1 MSDKNKIKF
10 DLQKVH
16 DHFQD
21 SVKKANNDDVHL
33 EPYINGYKEL
43 YKFFQLMGTVF
54 GFVSSDLKSKVDI
67 LENLL
72 NDTNKGD
79 NFLTFKSMIE
89 YEKNNDL
96 LDKEEYVSGSRT
108 LLRLHR
114 GLDFIR
120 EFLRALG
127 ELENCQKTSHVCQ
140 IAYNNTLAK
149 YHPWLVKKGANVAM
163 YTMPTREV
171 LLKKVCGDEDD
182 VQRAIAVLPDMLL
195 ITADVYKRTED
206 LYTNYDLHDLA

>member
-1 MSDKNKIKF
+1 
-10 DLQKVH
+10 
-16 DHFQD
+16 
-21 SVKKANNDDVHL
+21 
-33 EPYINGYKEL
+33 
-43 YKFFQLMGTVF
+43 MGTVF

-114 GLDFIR
+114 GLGI
-120 EFLRALG
+120 
-127 ELENCQKTSHVCQ
+127 
-140 IAYNNTLAK
+140 IYI
-149 YHPWLVKKGANVAM
+149 
-163 YTMPTREV
+163 YTF
-171 LLKKVCGDEDD
+171 
-182 VQRAIAVLPDMLL
+182 
-195 ITADVYKRTED
+195 VYF
-206 LYTNYDLHDLA
+206 